1 MNTTD
6 CTSEIR
12 LDRRTLLRNLL
23 LAAGGI
29 VTNSLYAEALTLPPC
44 QKNNQFPIDATSS
57 DEATARF
64 VAYMDSRWPELKAE
78 LEKLLL
84 GKKMACIDD
93 SFTEE
98 QIAKADARPVRG
110 HIYTI
115 RAIRISLGEDNVR
128 YVSLLLEEIVN
139 TRLIFGREP
148 AFKMTRFEPAD
159 LDDEQSDVQLANA
172 PDARRLCAGV
182 NSVRNYA

>member
-1 MNTTD
+1 MNATD
-6 CTSEIR
+6 HPSEIL
-12 LDRRTLLRNLL
+12 LDRRTLLRSLL
-23 LAAGGI
+23 FATGGI
-29 VTNSLYAEALTLPPC
+29 ITNSLYAEALTFPPC

-57 DEATARF
+57 DEVTASV

-78 LEKLLL
+78 LEKLFL

-93 SFTEE
+93 SFTDE

-128 YVSLLLEEIVN
+128 YVSLLLEEIIN

-148 AFKMTRFEPAD
+148 AFKMTRFEPDDWDEEEAD
-159 LDDEQSDVQLANA
+159 AGEQEEQGTGDNQTT
-172 PDARRLCAGV
+172 
-182 NSVRNYA
+182 